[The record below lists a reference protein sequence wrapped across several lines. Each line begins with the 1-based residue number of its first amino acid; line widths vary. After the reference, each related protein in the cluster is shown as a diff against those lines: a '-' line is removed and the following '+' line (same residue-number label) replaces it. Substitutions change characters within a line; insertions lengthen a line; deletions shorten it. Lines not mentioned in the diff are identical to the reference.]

1 MPVISYIDAIT
12 MALKEEMERDDKVF
26 ILGEDVGKKV
36 AYLKR
41 LLVYMTNLVK
51 TEYLIHHLLNLPLPE
66 LELARRCMATAQL
79 QKCNLLTLL
88 CQLSTKSF
96 QKLPEFGT
104 VLITIG
110 LVQWLFAH
118 LLAAGYTGHFTIH
131 NLLKK
136 CFSDNLV

>member
-51 TEYLIHHLLNLPLPE
+51 
-66 LELARRCMATAQL
+66 Q
-79 QKCNLLTLL
+79 
-88 CQLSTKSF
+88 ST
-96 QKLPEFGT
+96 
-104 VLITIG
+104 
-110 LVQWLFAH
+110 
-118 LLAAGYTGHFTIH
+118 
-131 NLLKK
+131 
-136 CFSDNLV
+136 